1 MTTHDQ
7 ISEYRN
13 LLSASGKLSKLFSD
27 NLIPFLVP
35 RSVENIYCLAFG
47 AENLGRADCSADAA
61 LDGVG
66 VGIKTFIHGNGRTLQ
81 KIAEFNKDARLYR
94 GLQPRELILK
104 IAELRNERI
113 NVTKRMYGL
122 ADIIYHCVT
131 RAPGEFQVHELSM
144 DLVDIP
150 NIRHVS
156 MKNKNTITFE
166 DGINSYS
173 FNLTKSTLYKRFLL
187 DTPLYRIPV
196 DILDDPYSFIKNINS
211 SNGLI
216 TPETAIV
223 SEQLNP
229 YVTEQVNPYVI
240 LPLFSDRGKQRHVP
254 ERSGLNQWNANG
266 RARHHDEVYVPIPKR
281 IHTVFPNFFPP
292 RDQPFT
298 LILPDHSRLDAKVCQ
313 DDSKALMTNPN
324 KDLGEWLLRTVFELQ
339 PRELLTY
346 EYLEVLGIDS
356 VRVER
361 HDDST
366 YSIDFCEMGTY
377 DDFQTEY
384 L

>member
-1 MTTHDQ
+1 MTTQNQ
-7 ISEYRN
+7 INEYTN

-27 NLIPFLVP
+27 NNIPFLVP

-61 LDGVG
+61 LSGVG

-81 KIAEFNKDARLYR
+81 KIAEFNKDALLYR
-94 GLQPRELILK
+94 NLQPRELILK
-104 IAELRNERI
+104 ISELRNERI
-113 NVTKRMYGL
+113 NLTKRMYGFS
-122 ADIIYHCVT
+122 DMIYHCVT
-131 RAPGEFQVHELSM
+131 RALGEFQVHELEM

-187 DTPLYRIPV
+187 DTPLYSIPV
-196 DILDDPYSFIKNINS
+196 DILEDPYSLIKNMDS
-211 SNGLI
+211 QGSLLMSE
-216 TPETAIV
+216 TTAI
-223 SEQLNP
+223 SEPQTSP
-229 YVTEQVNPYVI
+229 TTEQANPYVI
-240 LPLFSDRGKQRHVP
+240 LPLFSDHGRQRHVP

-266 RARHHDEVYVPIPKR
+266 RPRHHDEVYVPIPKK
-281 IHTVFPNFFPP
+281 IHTAFPDFFPP

-298 LILPDHSRLDAKVCQ
+298 LALPDHNRLNAKVCQ
-313 DDSKALMTNPN
+313 DNSKALMTNPN
-324 KDLGEWLLRTVFELQ
+324 RDLGEWLLRTVFELQ
-339 PRELLTY
+339 PEQLLTY
-346 EYLEVLGIDS
+346 EYLEIIGIDS

-361 HDDST
+361 HDENT
-366 YSIDFCEMGTY
+366 YSIDFCELGTY

>member
-1 MTTHDQ
+1 MPTREQITHYQ
-7 ISEYRN
+7 N
-13 LLSASGKLSKLFSD
+13 LLSASGSLSRLFSD
-27 NLIPFLVP
+27 SVVPYLVP
-35 RSVENIYCLAFG
+35 RSVENIYCLAFQ

-61 LDGVG
+61 LNGVG
-66 VGIKTFIHGNGRTLQ
+66 IGIKTFIHGNGRTLQ
-81 KIAEFNKDARLYR
+81 KIAEFNRDARLYR
-94 GLQPRELILK
+94 GLQPRELIFR

-113 NVTKRMYGL
+113 NMTQRTYGL
-122 ADIIYHCVT
+122 SEMIYHCVT
-131 RAPGEFQVHELSM
+131 RAPGEFQIHEHPM

-150 NIRHVS
+150 NIRNVN
-156 MKNKNTITFE
+156 MRNKNTITFE
-166 DGINSYS
+166 DGIHEYS
-173 FNLTKSTLYKRFLL
+173 FNLTKSTLYKRFTL
-187 DTPLYRIPV
+187 DRPLYTIAV
-196 DILDDPYSFIKNINS
+196 DILDNPYTFITQIDSSTNS
-211 SNGLI
+211 L
-216 TPETAIV
+216 THEEA
-223 SEQLNP
+223 SEEQENP
-229 YVTEQVNPYVI
+229 YVV
-240 LPLFSDRGKQRHVP
+240 LPLFSDRGRQRHVP

-266 RARHHDEVYVPIPKR
+266 RARHHDEVYVPIPKK

-298 LILPDHSRLDAKVCQ
+298 LILPDHNRLDAKVCQ

-324 KDLGEWLLRTVFELQ
+324 KALGEWLLRTVFELQ

-377 DDFQTEY
+377 DDFQSEF

>member
-1 MTTHDQ
+1 MPTHDQ
-7 ISEYRN
+7 ITHYQN
-13 LLSASGKLSKLFSD
+13 LLSASGSLSRLFSD
-27 NLIPFLVP
+27 SVTPYLVP
-35 RSVENIYCLAFG
+35 RSVENIYCLAFQ

-61 LDGVG
+61 LNGVG
-66 VGIKTFIHGNGRTLQ
+66 IGIKTFIHGNGRTLQ
-81 KIAEFNKDARLYR
+81 KIAEFNRDARLYR
-94 GLQPRELILK
+94 GLQPRELILR

-113 NVTKRMYGL
+113 NMTQRTYGL
-122 ADIIYHCVT
+122 SEMIYHCVT
-131 RAPGEFQVHELSM
+131 RAPGEFQIHEHPM

-150 NIRHVS
+150 NIRNVN
-156 MKNKNTITFE
+156 MRNRNTITFE
-166 DGINSYS
+166 DGIHEYS
-173 FNLTKSTLYKRFLL
+173 FNLTKSTLYKRFTL
-187 DTPLYRIPV
+187 DCPLYTISV
-196 DILDDPYSFIKNINS
+196 DILDDPYTFISQIDSPTS
-211 SNGLI
+211 SL
-216 TPETAIV
+216 THEEA
-223 SEQLNP
+223 SEEQENP
-229 YVTEQVNPYVI
+229 YVV
-240 LPLFSDRGKQRHVP
+240 LPLFSDRGRQRHVP

-281 IHTVFPNFFPP
+281 IHTVFPDFFPP

-298 LILPDHSRLDAKVCQ
+298 LVLPDHNRLDAKVCQ

-366 YSIDFCEMGTY
+366 YSIDFCEMGTF